1 LSLIDRVQLRGRT
14 ARRLRPISLSAVFGA
29 LSPNLIFAGFF
40 FLAPVVFV
48 LLYSLGTLSFLTLEV
63 HWGWTTSSYSAIV
76 HAPYL
81 TTFVRALWIAVA
93 TVALCAPLGFA
104 ISLVIVRASP
114 RRKVALFLLVLFP
127 FWTSFIVRTY
137 AWTNILG
144 PRGYIA
150 NLTADLGHRVT
161 LLGTDWGILI
171 GMVAAYLPMMA
182 LPVYV
187 SLSRVPDTL
196 VAAARDLGAGEWRI
210 MRTLLIPGA
219 APGLAAGA
227 LLVGI
232 PASGEYVVPAVLG
245 AGKVTL
251 VGGLLAQELQ
261 DNGNYPLGAA
271 LTVGLIVL
279 MMLMLIAARLLQ
291 WLWSRRPPAPA
302 PPPPYEAPSTAE
314 TLTAAR

>member
-1 LSLIDRVQLRGRT
+1 MVGLTRRG
-14 ARRLRPISLSAVFGA
+14 RRLRPIPLSAVLGA
-29 LSPNLIFAGFF
+29 LSPNLAFAAVLFI
-40 FLAPVVFV
+40 APVVFV
-48 LLYSLGTLSFLTLEV
+48 LLYSFGTLSYLTLSV
-63 HWGWTTSSYSAIV
+63 HWGWTTASYGTAFGS
-76 HAPYL
+76 PYL
-81 TTFVRALWIAVA
+81 QTFLRAMLLATA
-93 TVALCAPLGFA
+93 TVAACAPLGFA
-104 ISLVIVRASP
+104 IALVIVRASP

-144 PRGYIA
+144 PRGYVA
-150 NLTADLGHRVT
+150 NLTADLGHRVV

-171 GMVAAYLPMMA
+171 GMVAAYLPIMT

-187 SLSRVPDTL
+187 ALSRVSDDL

-219 APGLAAGA
+219 APGFAVGA

-251 VGGLLAQELQ
+251 VGGLLSDELQ
-261 DNGNYPLGAA
+261 NNGNYPLGSA

-279 MMLMLIAARLLQ
+279 MLLVLGVARLAQALA
-291 WLWSRRPPAPA
+291 SRPRTAGVPA
-302 PPPPYEAPSTAE
+302 
-314 TLTAAR
+314 

>member
-1 LSLIDRVQLRGRT
+1 VRLPARR
-14 ARRLRPISLSAVFGA
+14 ARRLRPIPLSAVFGA
-29 LSPNLIFAGFF
+29 MSPNLIFAGLF

-48 LLYSLGTLSFLTLEV
+48 LLYSFGTLSYLTLDV
-63 HWGWTTSSYSAIV
+63 NWGWTTSSYSAIV
-76 HAPYL
+76 HSPYL
-81 TTFVRALWIAVA
+81 QTFLRALWIAVA

-104 ISLVIVRASP
+104 ISLVIVRAPP
-114 RRKVALFLLVLFP
+114 RRRVALFLLVLFP

-144 PRGYIA
+144 PRGYVA

-187 SLSRVPDTL
+187 SLSRVPDDL

-232 PASGEYVVPAVLG
+232 PAIGEYVVPAVLG

-261 DNGNYPLGAA
+261 NNGNYPLGSA

-279 MMLMLIAARLLQ
+279 MLLMLIAARIVQ
-291 WLWSRRPPAPA
+291 WVWTRPRRHAPA
-302 PPPPYEAPSTAE
+302 AVSDAAPVVS
-314 TLTAAR
+314 

>member
-1 LSLIDRVQLRGRT
+1 MPTRARS
-14 ARRLRPISLSAVFGA
+14 ARRLRPIPLPAVLGA
-29 LSPNLIFAGFF
+29 MSPNLVFAGVL

-48 LLYSLGTLSFLTLEV
+48 LLYSFGSLSYLTLTV
-63 HWGWTTSSYSAIV
+63 HWGWSTASYAAALHS
-76 HAPYL
+76 PYL
-81 TTFVRALWIAVA
+81 NTFLRAMLLALA
-93 TVALCAPLGFA
+93 TVAACAPLGFA
-104 ISLVIVRASP
+104 ISLVIVQARP
-114 RRKVALFLLVLFP
+114 RRRVALFGLVLFP

-171 GMVAAYLPMMA
+171 GMVAAYLPIMT
-182 LPVYV
+182 LPIYV
-187 SLSRVPDTL
+187 ALSRVPGDL
-196 VAAARDLGAGEWRI
+196 LAAARDLGAGEWRI

-251 VGGLLAQELQ
+251 VGGLLSQELQ
-261 DNGNYPLGAA
+261 DNGNYPLGSA

-279 MMLMLIAARLLQ
+279 MLLILLAARLAQGL
-291 WLWSRRPPAPA
+291 LSRPRRRSGAAATGPPVAPA
-302 PPPPYEAPSTAE
+302 PSGAPPAVS
-314 TLTAAR
+314 AR

>member
-1 LSLIDRVQLRGRT
+1 VRLPARR
-14 ARRLRPISLSAVFGA
+14 ARRLRPIPLSAVFGA
-29 LSPNLIFAGFF
+29 MSPNLIFAGFF

-48 LLYSLGTLSFLTLEV
+48 LLYSFGSLSFLTLEV
-63 HWGWTTSSYSAIV
+63 HWGWTTSSYSAVI
-76 HAPYL
+76 HSPYL
-81 TTFVRALWIAVA
+81 QTFLRAMLLAVA
-93 TVALCAPLGFA
+93 TVAACAPLGFA
-104 ISLVIVRASP
+104 ISLVIVRATA
-114 RRKVALFLLVLFP
+114 RRRVALFLLVLFP

-171 GMVAAYLPMMA
+171 GMVAAYLPMMT
-182 LPVYV
+182 LPVFV
-187 SLSRVPDTL
+187 SLSRVSDVL
-196 VAAARDLGAGEWRI
+196 VSAARDLGASEWRI

-219 APGLAAGA
+219 AQGLAVGA

-261 DNGNYPLGAA
+261 ENGNYPLGAA
-271 LTVGLIVL
+271 LTVGLIVV
-279 MMLMLIAARLLQ
+279 MMLMLIVAKLVQ
-291 WLWSRRPPAPA
+291 WLWTRPRRRSTVAVPPAAINPPVGTISAA
-302 PPPPYEAPSTAE
+302 P
-314 TLTAAR
+314 

>member
-1 LSLIDRVQLRGRT
+1 LSLGAT
-14 ARRLRPISLSAVFGA
+14 AICAV
-29 LSPNLIFAGFF
+29 
-40 FLAPVVFV
+40 
-48 LLYSLGTLSFLTLEV
+48 
-63 HWGWTTSSYSAIV
+63 
-76 HAPYL
+76 
-81 TTFVRALWIAVA
+81 
-93 TVALCAPLGFA
+93 LGFSLA
-104 ISLVIVRASP
+104 YFISRQPPRAQKLLLVAVIV
-114 RRKVALFLLVLFP
+114 P

-144 PRGYIA
+144 PRGYVA

-171 GMVAAYLPMMA
+171 GMVAAYLPLMA

-187 SLSRVPDTL
+187 SLSRVSEDL

-210 MRTLLIPGA
+210 LRTLLIPGA

-232 PASGEYVVPAVLG
+232 PATGEYVVPAVLG

-251 VGGLLAQELQ
+251 IGGLLAQELQ
-261 DNGNYPLGAA
+261 SNGNYPLGSA

-279 MMLMLIAARLLQ
+279 MLLMLIAAWIVQRL
-291 WLWSRRPPAPA
+291 WTRPRRHAPA
-302 PPPPYEAPSTAE
+302 AAPETAPVV
-314 TLTAAR
+314 T

>member
-1 LSLIDRVQLRGRT
+1 
-14 ARRLRPISLSAVFGA
+14 VFGA
-29 LSPNLIFAGFF
+29 MSLNLIFAGFL

-48 LLYSLGTLSFLTLEV
+48 LLYSFGSLSFLTLEV
-63 HWGWTTSSYSAIV
+63 HWGWTTSSYSAVI
-76 HAPYL
+76 HSPYL
-81 TTFVRALWIAVA
+81 QTFLRAMLLAVA
-93 TVALCAPLGFA
+93 TVAACAPLGFA
-104 ISLVIVRASP
+104 ISLVIVRATA
-114 RRKVALFLLVLFP
+114 RRRVALFLLVLFP

-171 GMVAAYLPMMA
+171 GMVAAYLPMMT
-182 LPVYV
+182 LPVFV
-187 SLSRVPDTL
+187 SLSRVSDVL
-196 VAAARDLGAGEWRI
+196 VSAARDLGASEWRI

-219 APGLAAGA
+219 APGLAVGA

-261 DNGNYPLGAA
+261 ENGNYPLGAA

-279 MMLMLIAARLLQ
+279 MMLMLIVAKLVQ
-291 WLWSRRPPAPA
+291 WLWTRPRRRSTVPSPPAAINPPVGTISAA
-302 PPPPYEAPSTAE
+302 P
-314 TLTAAR
+314 

>member
-1 LSLIDRVQLRGRT
+1 VPRPIRRPG
-14 ARRLRPISLSAVFGA
+14 RLRPISLSAVFGA
-29 LSPNLIFAGFF
+29 MSPNIIFAGFF
-40 FLAPVVFV
+40 FLAPVVFI
-48 LLYSLGTLSFLTLEV
+48 LLYSFGSLSFLTLSV
-63 HWGWTTSSYSAIV
+63 HWGWTTSSYKTIIHS
-76 HAPYL
+76 PYL
-81 TTFVRALWIAVA
+81 TTFGRALWIAVA

-104 ISLVIVRASP
+104 ISLVIVRATA
-114 RRKVALFLLVLFP
+114 RRRVALFLLVLFP

-171 GMVAAYLPMMA
+171 GMVAAYLPMMT

-187 SLSRVPDTL
+187 SLSRVSDTL
-196 VAAARDLGAGEWRI
+196 VSAARDLGAGEWRI

-251 VGGLLAQELQ
+251 VGGLLATELQ

-279 MMLMLIAARLLQ
+279 MMLMLLAAKLVQ
-291 WLWSRRPPAPA
+291 WLWSRPRTPR
-302 PPPPYEAPSTAE
+302 
-314 TLTAAR
+314 AAVAS